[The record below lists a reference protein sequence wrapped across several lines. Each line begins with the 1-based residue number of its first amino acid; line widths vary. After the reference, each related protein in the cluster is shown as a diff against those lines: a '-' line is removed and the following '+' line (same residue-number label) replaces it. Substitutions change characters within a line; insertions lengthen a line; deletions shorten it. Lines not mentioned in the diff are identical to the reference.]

1 MNYERR
7 IGYYELFN
15 VHERSCDKV
24 YPEDLEV
31 APLTHVNLAFVNFDS
46 SFKMIDTDGDLISRV
61 TFLKSRYQGLRV
73 NVAIGG
79 WAFNDPPTQT
89 LFSDMSSTN
98 ANRDTFIK
106 SLVSFMQ
113 KYGLDGVDIDW
124 EYPGAPDRGG
134 LPRDTPNFVLLMSDI
149 RDAFNAANPAW
160 ESTLTVPTSYWYLR
174 GFDVTRLAKY
184 VDWFNVMSY
193 DLV

>member
-15 VHERSCDKV
+15 LDERLCDKV

-31 APLTHVNLAFVNFDS
+31 SPLTHVNLAFVLFDS
-46 SFKMIDTDGDLISRV
+46 SFQMIDTDGELISRV

-89 LFSDMSSTN
+89 LFSDSEP
-98 ANRDTFIK
+98 R
-106 SLVSFMQ
+106 
-113 KYGLDGVDIDW
+113 
-124 EYPGAPDRGG
+124 
-134 LPRDTPNFVLLMSDI
+134 LPSKL
-149 RDAFNAANPAW
+149 
-160 ESTLTVPTSYWYLR
+160 
-174 GFDVTRLAKY
+174 GFD
-184 VDWFNVMSY
+184 
-193 DLV
+193 

>member
-1 MNYERR
+1 MLINPRVQRHSPEYIGSKEWANGSSAMNYERR

-15 VHERSCDKV
+15 MHERSCDKV

-31 APLTHVNLAFVNFDS
+31 ASLTHVNLAFVNFDS

-89 LFSDMSSTN
+89 LFSDSM
-98 ANRDTFIK
+98 ILLQK
-106 SLVSFMQ
+106 LLSL
-113 KYGLDGVDIDW
+113 D
-124 EYPGAPDRGG
+124 
-134 LPRDTPNFVLLMSDI
+134 
-149 RDAFNAANPAW
+149 
-160 ESTLTVPTSYWYLR
+160 
-174 GFDVTRLAKY
+174 
-184 VDWFNVMSY
+184 
-193 DLV
+193 